1 MQPVPLHHFPPN
13 STHYPCCSH
22 SWLVK
27 HWAKGIH
34 TEVHP
39 MILSVYGFFSS
50 SFSALPVTW
59 TCGWLLPAVNH
70 SGMAMCEATRELI
83 QHSASCKPWWNGYVW
98 SHQGADSAS
107 CKPWWNGYVWS
118 HQGADSA
125 SCKPWWNGYVW
136 SHQGADSASCKPWWN
151 GYVWSHQGADS
162 ASCKP
167 WWNGYVWR
175 GADSASCKPWWNGYV
190 WSHQGADSAS
200 CKPWWNG
207 CVKPP
212 GSWFSKL

>member
-83 QHSASCKPWWNGYVW
+83 QQAVNHSGMAMCEATRELIQQAVNHGGMAMCEPTRELIQQAVNHGGLAMCKISSEWTITIKAYIVLLNI
-98 SHQGADSAS
+98 SLCHCMNRD
-107 CKPWWNGYVWS
+107 
-118 HQGADSA
+118 
-125 SCKPWWNGYVW
+125 
-136 SHQGADSASCKPWWN
+136 
-151 GYVWSHQGADS
+151 
-162 ASCKP
+162 
-167 WWNGYVWR
+167 
-175 GADSASCKPWWNGYV
+175 
-190 WSHQGADSAS
+190 
-200 CKPWWNG
+200 
-207 CVKPP
+207 
-212 GSWFSKL
+212 